1 MTNREVILILKA
13 LKRYYNNEDEYH
25 NHIGFDDDDN
35 KAIDMAIAALMEQ
48 VQDETNYIR
57 KSSVFDHINDNL
69 ETARIYAG
77 AEFDRLYNN
86 KQYLDACIFQ
96 SIITDIIHNEDL
108 LDSYRCATEREDKE

>member
-1 MTNREVILILKA
+1 MKSYVYENI
-13 LKRYYNNEDEYH
+13 YN
-25 NHIGFDDDDN
+25 
-35 KAIDMAIAALMEQ
+35 
-48 VQDETNYIR
+48 
-57 KSSVFDHINDNL
+57 SL